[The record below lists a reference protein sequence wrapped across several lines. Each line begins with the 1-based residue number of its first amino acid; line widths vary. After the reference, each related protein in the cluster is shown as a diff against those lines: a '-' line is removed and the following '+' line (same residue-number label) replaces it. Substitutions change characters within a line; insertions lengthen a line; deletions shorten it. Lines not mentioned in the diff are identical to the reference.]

1 MDVIAFKIN
10 IQKKLEDYEQFVD
23 DEGTEE
29 SKWIENG
36 DTETAVDEGAFDDGH
51 YDEGDDVYVMIDSK
65 DGFVLFSVWSY
76 PGLFFTKV
84 TQRSSR

>member
-51 YDEGDDVYVMIDSK
+51 YDEGDDVYMSWLIPRM
-65 DGFVLFSVWSY
+65 VLFCFRF
-76 PGLFFTKV
+76 GH
-84 TQRSSR
+84 TQGCFSHEGHTEKQ